1 MVDLQINELEQLMGL
16 DGVNKKITHF
26 HPKHLWLIN
35 LRDHEKKYFD
45 YIPNYETYLAKITIH
60 NAAYTGFYFGKPVVS
75 FGLLN
80 MFPGVAEAWLI
91 PSKELNNIKVAL
103 PFHRATKAFFDNAFH
118 LFNLRRIEC
127 TVDVTNKDA
136 LKWIETM
143 LFTKDGIKQ
152 KFGPDG
158 HDYAMYSRLKQ

>member
-26 HPKHLWLIN
+26 HTKHLWLIN

-45 YIPNYETYLAKITIH
+45 YIPGYESYLAKNTIH
-60 NAAYTGFYFGKPVVS
+60 NASYTGYYFGKPVVS

-80 MFPGVAEAWLI
+80 IFPGVAEAWLI
-91 PSKELNNIKVAL
+91 PSKDLNNLKVAL
-103 PFHRATKAFFDNAFH
+103 PFHKATKAFFNNAFR
-118 LFNLRRIEC
+118 LFDLQRIQC
-127 TVDVTNKDA
+127 TVDITNKDA

-143 LFTKDGIKQ
+143 LFTREGIMK

-158 HDYAMYSRLKQ
+158 HDYVLYSRIKN